1 MRFFHLADLHIGKIL
16 NGFSLLE
23 DQRHVFAQ
31 ILELAAEKKPRAVV
45 LAGDIYDK
53 PTPTGEAVQ
62 LFDELLVGLSRLNIP
77 VLIISGNHD
86 SPARLDFAG
95 RILQQQGIHLYSRF
109 EGAARQV
116 ELDGVVF
123 HLLPFIKP
131 AQVRPLFP
139 GAAIESYQQA
149 VEAALAASPPDP
161 ARPSVLVTHQFVAT
175 PGQQPEES
183 ESELRPVG
191 GIDVIDG
198 RIFEAFDYVALGHLH
213 GPQRIGRDSMRYAGS
228 PLKYSLSERD
238 HHKSLAMVELGGKGQ
253 VAVELLPLAPWRD
266 LRRLVG
272 TADQLADAAQK
283 ANAEDYVYAVLTN
296 QDEVVDALGRL
307 RAVYPNLLG
316 LEYDNLRSAAL
327 GGFEDVPQVEGR
339 DPAELFADFFARQNG
354 APPSPEQ
361 MAVVAALLNETEGR
375 P

>member
-1 MRFFHLADLHIGKIL
+1 MRFFHLADLHIGKTL

-95 RILQQQGIHLYSRF
+95 RILQRQGVHLYSRF

-116 ELDGVVF
+116 ELGGVVF
-123 HLLPFIKP
+123 HLLPFVKP
-131 AQVRPLFP
+131 AQVRPFYP
-139 GAAIESYQQA
+139 QANIESYQQA
-149 VEAALAASPPDP
+149 VQAVLAASPPDP
-161 ARPSVLVTHQFVAT
+161 ARPSVLVTHQFVAW

-191 GIDVIDG
+191 GIDLIDG
-198 RIFEAFDYVALGHLH
+198 RIFEAYDYVALGHLH
-213 GPQRIGRDSMRYAGS
+213 GPQRIGREGMRYAGS

-238 HHKSLAMVELGGKGQ
+238 HHKSLAMVELDGQ
-253 VAVELLPLAPWRD
+253 GPPAVELLPLAPFRD

-272 TADQLADAAQK
+272 TAEQLTAAAPA

-296 QDEVVDALGRL
+296 QEEVVDALGRL

-316 LEYDNLRSAAL
+316 LGYDNLRSAAL
-327 GGFEDVPQVEGR
+327 GGFEEAPQVEGR
-339 DPAELFADFFARQNG
+339 DPAELFADFYTRQNG
-354 APPSPEQ
+354 APPSAEQ
-361 MAVVAALLNETEGR
+361 KAVVAALLNEAEAR